1 MTKLPPLLERAKI
14 RQRLETIFP
23 EGVPSRNFVTREMA
37 ASTVFVMLY
46 LGAVEGADYYVKP
59 DQVTRMDDDQATKTG
74 TDERMAWRRESV
86 KPGGTGGWYAKNT
99 REPIRDETLR
109 HGLVRYG
116 AAVERQDLPTTS
128 PKGRYALTAD
138 FAGLFDPRLSGKK
151 LDQAIDRWRENN
163 LSVSAQARLRLLEH
177 AAVETDQGVVVTFP
191 NGETRRMKPGPSSII
206 TKAVAEEFT
215 RRFLQHP
222 GVLWVSESGQHET
235 YRDTKLL
242 ADLRI
247 TLQGDRLLPDMI
259 LVDLGEPGEPP
270 AGPLFI
276 FVEVVSSDGPI
287 TEERRLALSELI
299 TEAGYSSDQA
309 AFVTAYL
316 DRDHPAFRKTMSSL
330 AWNSFA
336 WFLSE
341 PGHLIGLH
349 ELHQGR
355 FLADLL

>member
-1 MTKLPPLLERAKI
+1 MTKLPPLPDRSEVRS
-14 RQRLETIFP
+14 RLEAIFP
-23 EGVPSRNFVTREMA
+23 DGVPNRNYVTREMA

-46 LGAVEGADYYVKP
+46 LGAVEGAEYYVKP
-59 DQVTRMDDDQATKTG
+59 DQVTRMDDGQAAKTG
-74 TDERMAWRRESV
+74 ADVRLAWRRESV

-109 HGLVRYG
+109 QGLVRYG

-128 PKGRYALTAD
+128 PKGRYALSEGFTE
-138 FAGLFDPRLSGKK
+138 LFDPKLTGKK
-151 LDQAIDRWRENN
+151 LEEAIRRWREEN

-191 NGETRRMKPGPSSII
+191 NGETRRMKPGPSSTI

-215 RRFLQHP
+215 RQFLQHP
-222 GVLWVSESGQHET
+222 GVLWVSESGQRET

-242 ADLRI
+242 RELGI
-247 TLQGDRLLPDMI
+247 TLQRDRLLPDMI
-259 LVDLGEPGEPP
+259 LVDLGSPSGN
-270 AGPLFI
+270 PLFI

-287 TEERRLALSELI
+287 TEERRLALSGLI
-299 TEAGYSSDQA
+299 TEAGYSSAQA

-316 DRDHPAFRKTMSSL
+316 DRDHPAFRRTMSSL

-336 WFLSE
+336 
-341 PGHLIGLH
+341 
-349 ELHQGR
+349 
-355 FLADLL
+355 

>member
-1 MTKLPPLLERAKI
+1 VTKLPPLPD
-14 RQRLETIFP
+14 RLEIRARLEAIFP
-23 EGVPSRNFVTREMA
+23 EGVPNRNYVTREMA

-59 DQVTRMDDDQATKTG
+59 DQVTRMTDDQAAKTA
-74 TDERMAWRRESV
+74 TDERLAWRRESV
-86 KPGGTGGWYAKNT
+86 KPGGAGGWYAKNT

-109 HGLVRYG
+109 QGLVRFG

-128 PKGRYALTAD
+128 PKGRYCLGEG
-138 FAGLFDPRLSGKK
+138 FAGLFDPRLAGKK
-151 LDQAIDRWRENN
+151 LEQEIQRWRENN
-163 LSVSAQARLRLLEH
+163 LSASAQARLRLLEH

-235 YRDTKLL
+235 YRDAKLL
-242 ADLRI
+242 TELGIALK
-247 TLQGDRLLPDMI
+247 QDRLLPDMI
-259 LVDLGEPGEPP
+259 LVDLGQPP
-270 AGPLFI
+270 ADPLFI
-276 FVEVVSSDGPI
+276 FIEVVSSDGPV
-287 TEERRLALSELI
+287 TEERRRALSELL
-299 TEAGYSSDQA
+299 TEAGYSSGQA

-316 DRDHPAFRKTMSSL
+316 DRDHPAFRKTMASL
-330 AWNSFA
+330 AWSSFA

-341 PGHLIGLH
+341 PGHVIGLH
-349 ELHQGR
+349 ELHEGR

>member
-1 MTKLPPLLERAKI
+1 MTKLPPLPDRPEI
-14 RQRLETIFP
+14 RTRLESIFP
-23 EGVPSRNFVTREMA
+23 EGVVNRNYVTREMA

-46 LGAVEGADYYVKP
+46 LGAVEGTDYYVKP
-59 DQVTRMDDDQATKTG
+59 DQVTRMDDEQAAKTG
-74 TDERMAWRRESV
+74 IDERLAWRRESV
-86 KPGGTGGWYAKNT
+86 KVGGTGGWYAKNT

-109 HGLVRYG
+109 QGFVRYG

-128 PKGRYALTAD
+128 PKGRYALSAD

-163 LSVSAQARLRLLEH
+163 LSASAQARLRLLQH

-191 NGETRRMKPGPSSII
+191 NGETRRMKPGPSSVI

-215 RRFLQHP
+215 GRFLEHP
-222 GVLWVSESGQHET
+222 GILWVSESGQHET

-242 ADLRI
+242 TDLRI
-247 TLQGDRLLPDMI
+247 TLQRDRLLPDMI
-259 LVDLGEPGEPP
+259 LVDLREPP

-299 TEAGYSSDQA
+299 TQAGYDPGQA

-316 DRDHPAFRKTMSSL
+316 DRAHPAFRKTMSSL

-341 PGHLIGLH
+341 PDHVIGLH
-349 ELHQGR
+349 ELHESR